1 MPHFVKRKRG
11 GGREK
16 GRKERSK
23 PGRRSLVHTRG
34 QGQIERQSLHYS
46 LWRERQPR

>member
-23 PGRRSLVHTRG
+23 PGRKEESCTHSWSRSD
-34 QGQIERQSLHYS
+34 
-46 LWRERQPR
+46 